1 MASLKSALACIGL
14 LYSVKISYH
23 LVDLL
28 WVYFIRPTSISRYLS
43 TDPSHPSWALVTGST
58 DGIGL
63 GFSHELCSRGF
74 NVLLHGRNPEK
85 LARVQA
91 DLLQKF
97 PGRSIETVVAD
108 AAAYDAAGLRSVV
121 EKASS
126 LPDGGRLRVLVN
138 NVGGAFQLIGKGV
151 FGLLSEMTV
160 EDVDTFIN
168 VNARFPA
175 VLTTALV
182 PVLTAESNAPTLVMN
197 IGSMANYGLPYSVVY
212 SATKS
217 FNLTFS
223 AAFGREMKSRGH
235 DVEVLGFVVGTTDT
249 VGAPAEKQGNMAV
262 MTPRGLAKA
271 CLDRSGCGRWILPPS
286 FKHWIPMK
294 INESVPESLIVNQVE
309 KLWTEDRKGN

>member
-1 MASLKSALACIGL
+1 MVSLTSALACIGL
-14 LYSVKISYH
+14 LYSLKTLYH
-23 LVDLL
+23 LLGL
-28 WVYFIRPTSISRYLS
+28 TWVYFIRPTSVSRYLS
-43 TDPSHPSWALVTGST
+43 TDPSHASWALVTGST

-97 PGRSIETVVAD
+97 PGRSVETAVAD
-108 AAAYDAAGLRSVV
+108 AAAYDDAGLRNVV
-121 EKASS
+121 QKASS

-138 NVGGAFQLIGKGV
+138 NVGGGGPLVGKGV
-151 FGLLSEMTV
+151 FELFSDTTV
-160 EDVDTFIN
+160 DEVDTLIN
-168 VNARFPA
+168 VNARFP
-175 VLTTALV
+175 VRLTAALL

-197 IGSMANYGLPYSVVY
+197 LGSMATYGLPYSVLY

-235 DVEVLGFVVGTTDT
+235 DVEVLGFVVGTTNT
-249 VGAPAEKQGNMAV
+249 TGAPAETQGNMGV
-262 MTPRGLAKA
+262 MTPRELAKA
-271 CLDRSGCGRWILPPS
+271 CLDKSGCRQWILPPS
-286 FKHWIPMK
+286 FKHWIVSN
-294 INESVPESLIVNQVE
+294 INDSVPEALIVNQME
-309 KLWTEDRKGN
+309 KLWTLEKKGK